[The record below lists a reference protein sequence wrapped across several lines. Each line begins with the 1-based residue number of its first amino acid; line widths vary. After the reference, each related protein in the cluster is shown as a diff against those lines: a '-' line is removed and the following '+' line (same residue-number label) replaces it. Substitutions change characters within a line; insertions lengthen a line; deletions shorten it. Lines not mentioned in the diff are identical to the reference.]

1 MFSARANGRAGG
13 KTNRGSMADR
23 PRERSEAIQ
32 RARAPLGLLRC
43 ACNDEARRKRGRE
56 AKRCRGARMT
66 SPDDYDSLKTRLIQI
81 KPDLPKRLQQVA
93 AFALENPQEMA
104 LNTGIAQDEFE
115 HMLTLIQS
123 FYPPGVG
130 ACDLRDCWTGF
141 ETSLRD
147 HMDTEERTVFPVVAP
162 AHRPEVEAL
171 RAEHR
176 VIRDA
181 LAELGLAV
189 ELHTLRK
196 AAVDKLIVFLNQHA
210 TRENLSLY
218 EWLERA
224 SGPRAHRGLLAMFDR
239 RNKAVSGPRAAEP
252 AASR

>member
-1 MFSARANGRAGG
+1 MNDLKQRLLADHAELEQQLKALARAV
-13 KTNRGSMADR
+13 
-23 PRERSEAIQ
+23 EANDA
-32 RARAPLGLLRC
+32 AR
-43 ACNDEARRKRGRE
+43 
-56 AKRCRGARMT
+56 
-66 SPDDYDSLKTRLIQI
+66 
-81 KPDLPKRLQQVA
+81 
-93 AFALENPQEMA
+93 
-104 LNTGIAQDEFE
+104 
-115 HMLTLIQS
+115 
-123 FYPPGVG
+123 
-130 ACDLRDCWTGF
+130 DLRDCWTGF